1 LKCFWNCKLDPKL
14 TFFFT
19 EEANAGLKVREEQT
33 DIFGT
38 MKDSAQEY
46 TKTAEEIISLN
57 RSERNSQYEN
67 KDEMFEFDET
77 DPFHNN

>member
-1 LKCFWNCKLDPKL
+1 LDPKL

-38 MKDSAQEY
+38 MKDFAKSIPRRQ
-46 TKTAEEIISLN
+46 KKL
-57 RSERNSQYEN
+57 
-67 KDEMFEFDET
+67 FL
-77 DPFHNN
+77 